1 MRRTQVSRSCL
12 APSLSPKCTSQ
23 DGVVCRPRKGGTSA
37 GRLFAQR
44 YGNGCCEKRRQS
56 GQDEEKGGLLGGGI
70 KRRQVPMFQPLI
82 ELLRGLRPQ
91 RERQNGAM
99 LGVRRYRG
107 NGSGFGQCGSRE
119 TKPTGLYVGR
129 NPHCAIV
136 SVSLS
141 RLD

>member
-23 DGVVCRPRKGGTSA
+23 DGVVCRPRKGGTSG

-70 KRRQVPMFQPLI
+70 TAFAPFKKKKKGGRTAAAVVYRQW
-82 ELLRGLRPQ
+82 GLQQRWGSILVMHTCAHFNNLYIRP
-91 RERQNGAM
+91 
-99 LGVRRYRG
+99 
-107 NGSGFGQCGSRE
+107 
-119 TKPTGLYVGR
+119 P
-129 NPHCAIV
+129 
-136 SVSLS
+136 
-141 RLD
+141 

>member
-70 KRRQVPMFQPLI
+70 TAFAPFKKKKKGGQTPPARL
-82 ELLRGLRPQ
+82 
-91 RERQNGAM
+91 
-99 LGVRRYRG
+99 YRLCAPSHIY
-107 NGSGFGQCGSRE
+107 GS
-119 TKPTGLYVGR
+119 
-129 NPHCAIV
+129 IV
-136 SVSLS
+136 FTLTSASPS
-141 RLD
+141 N